1 MRGSHLALGMAA
13 AGVLG
18 LGIWIGRSS
27 SASSEAAPAPTQPA
41 ASSAEPR
48 SAALPARATAPAPT
62 QPPTLAKPVSR
73 MLAADLEDSDPKVRR
88 AATRDLAKHPD
99 SDPQR
104 LLALS
109 RDADVGVGI
118 LAMEGLGRL
127 HASGNLPAAELIA
140 RVGDHAL
147 DEKVRTAAFNAL
159 GVVPSPEAAQYLAG
173 LLANGSSFERLNA
186 AILIGHQDLEV
197 AVPALIR
204 ALSDGEPRVRDN
216 ALETLRTWTR
226 GRDFGSDAAAWQAWW
241 QSRPR

>member
-1 MRGSHLALGMAA
+1 MRVSHLALGVAA
-13 AGVLG
+13 AGLLG

-27 SASSEAAPAPTQPA
+27 SGSSEAAPAPQA
-41 ASSAEPR
+41 AAPSAAPR
-48 SAALPARATAPAPT
+48 SAELPVRTAAPVST
-62 QPPTLAKPVSR
+62 RPPTLAKPMSR
-73 MLAADLEDSDPKVRR
+73 ALAADLEDADPKIRR
-88 AATRDLAKHPD
+88 AATRDLAKQPD

-109 RDADVGVGI
+109 RDPDVGVGI
-118 LAMEGLGRL
+118 LAMQGLGRL
-127 HASGNLPAAELIA
+127 HASGNLPASELIA

-159 GVVPSPEAAQYLAG
+159 GVVQSPEAAQYLAD
-173 LLANGSSFERLNA
+173 LLAKGDTFERINA
-186 AILIGHQDLEV
+186 AILVGHQDLEV

-204 ALSDGEPRVRDN
+204 ALGDSEPRVREN

-226 GRDFGSDAAAWQAWW
+226 GRDFGTDAAAWQSWW

>member
-1 MRGSHLALGMAA
+1 MRGSHLALGIAA

-18 LGIWIGRSS
+18 LGIFIGRSS
-27 SASSEAAPAPTQPA
+27 SASSEAAPAPQTT
-41 ASSAEPR
+41 
-48 SAALPARATAPAPT
+48 ATASAPRGAELPVRPAT
-62 QPPTLAKPVSR
+62 VAAARPPTLAKPMSR
-73 MLAADLEDSDPKVRR
+73 ALVADLEDTDPKIRR
-88 AATRDLAKHPD
+88 AATRELAKQPD
-99 SDPQR
+99 NDPQR

-109 RDADVGVGI
+109 RDPDVGVGI

-127 HASGNLPAAELIA
+127 HASGNLPAAELIT

-159 GVVPSPEAAQYLAG
+159 GVVPSPEAAQYLAD
-173 LLANGSSFERLNA
+173 LLARGDTFERLNA
-186 AILIGHQDLEV
+186 AILIGHQDLDV

-204 ALSDGEPRVRDN
+204 ALGDSEARVREN

-226 GRDFGSDAAAWQAWW
+226 GRDFGTDAAAWQAWW